1 MVKAATM
8 AQTLYHQSPCLLKNG
23 GQFIYISLNVM
34 FDDQDIWCD
43 AAKVLICRI
52 AITSYFP
59 HKAVKY
65 FSWWICEMWTGK
77 IGMYASQKETAIH
90 STRSTKVIFWPVSM
104 LSADGILVYNKAAER
119 KML

>member
-1 MVKAATM
+1 
-8 AQTLYHQSPCLLKNG
+8 
-23 GQFIYISLNVM
+23 
-34 FDDQDIWCD
+34 
-43 AAKVLICRI
+43 
-52 AITSYFP
+52 
-59 HKAVKY
+59 
-65 FSWWICEMWTGK
+65 MWTGK